1 MKRVRVSLN
10 SSGSSFLLNMSAA
23 ISVLGLIVFAVY
35 VVLGVIY
42 EDFILALGGIHY
54 LLGGIFLGALG
65 KCIAFMAD
73 KAAFEKAVILES
85 AKEKDIIF
93 VDDNGKEIEK

>member
-1 MKRVRVSLN
+1 MKRVRVSLD

-23 ISVLGLIVFAVY
+23 ISVLGLISCVVY
-35 VVLGVIY
+35 VILGVIY
-42 EDFILALGGIHY
+42 KDLLLALGGVPY

-73 KAAFEKAVILES
+73 KAAFEKAVIIEN
-85 AKEKDIIF
+85 AKDKDILF
-93 VDDNGKEIEK
+93 VDDNGKEI